1 RIGQFPNGAPIGGSE
16 KLQVF
21 RSLGIYSDNSNNIS
35 FRYNISTPELIW
47 KTSSNKNFR
56 FKNATTNA
64 IPISLSPS
72 GKVGINTEDFS
83 GDHDLY
89 VNGSVYLKGDSPE
102 THTMYIEGSAIAE

>member
-1 RIGQFPNGAPIGGSE
+1 
-16 KLQVF
+16 
-21 RSLGIYSDNSNNIS
+21 
-35 FRYNISTPELIW
+35 STPELIW

-102 THTMYIEGSAIAE
+102 THTMYIEGSSIAEEFTLSPKSEWSNSSAGNLISFHFEDVNNNPK